1 MADTEDKSSTTLIGV
16 DSAQNGKGF
25 LCDRCVSVDFSLDKF
40 IVSKPTAMVDM
51 VQNRYSYESRKSND
65 NFRLNS
71 GASLK
76 NFSTLRDLQDRRD
89 VCAFCDL
96 AFRAIE
102 RYSGSTAVDDT
113 TSCSL
118 RWEVHG
124 READSQSV
132 FVNCTR
138 RIRLTWNEK
147 TGNTQEVY
155 VIYVAPR
162 DILRPNSDATS
173 RWERETRF
181 LGRDFGDQKEKQALI
196 KSWLD
201 LCIHE
206 HSDECRDTHGTRVE
220 FRKLIEETY
229 FGVIDVADMQL
240 KSLPIGNDR
249 HPEPYVALS
258 YVWGRK
264 SHDDPPYVTKRANIM
279 THILHGGLE
288 TAWEKLPR
296 TIQDS
301 ILLVSRLGYRYLW
314 IDSLCI
320 VQDSNS
326 SWQLNA
332 QAMHLVYG
340 HALFTICAADGR
352 DCSSG
357 LRAAQPILRALGPVS
372 HGNQVPGAASR
383 DVDDPRPICAD
394 VGDRLRLMVTR
405 PLEAMI
411 SDSEWDTRAWT
422 FQERI
427 LSRRCLIFAEGR
439 VFFQCRTTCMSQ
451 DIYSDGN
458 SKGWS
463 LDRANSPLRTLREL
477 QQRPLWFYLMYIRMY
492 TGRQLTKP
500 RDVLAAFKGVAWL
513 LEEYMSARSLFG
525 LPTSHFDLA
534 VLWSPLEA
542 VRRRQPRAPSGSG
555 ASCVQDALGNCI
567 CKVEQES
574 FGGTDFPS
582 WSWSGWMGGR
592 IEYQSSMLEGC
603 LLDVREWLTHH
614 TWIQWHIRDETGH
627 LQPLWDMI
635 SHKSII
641 YGPERSVDAK
651 VDERWMGYPGM
662 KHHPVSVR
670 ERVYD
675 ELEERESD
683 IRVRLRRRRSP
694 SPAIYRSGL
703 PSPSEFHGLRR
714 DIIRSPSP
722 QLQKPKAPPDG
733 RLVQIGDFLRRVL
746 EVLGVFRL
754 WWWLWK
760 GGNRRDSRRQ
770 PRGRSRSPF
779 QSRSSYPPIPR
790 RRSVSPPRSRAY
802 SRSLSRSR
810 SRSSGRLRRRIRIN
824 IPGVIDRRSCSYS
837 SYSPY
842 SPPRISPR
850 RSAFARPRSRSRS
863 PDDNR
868 RDRTPSRESNSCR
881 ITHERVNNQA
891 YVVNRRSRFEKSHRT
906 TDERSGPTEDKYGR
920 SIRTDVSA
928 MYDEEEAMFQAILP
942 DNPFGVIRDKLFVP
956 PSDRLRSPTGM
967 GKESRMAY
975 MPILQFQTWRTEL
988 HVTIRDS
995 NAESTVK
1002 PTNTGLCQCD
1012 ILDKTGDWCG
1022 AIVLDDEWIRVR
1034 QGNIFQFIAISDA
1047 KCFTQ
1052 EECPVWTYYI
1062 PKERDESEWDL
1073 YFVLLL
1079 QRNMERGVWERVG
1092 LGKAFQAAFRDRSWA
1107 EIKLG

>member
-662 KHHPVSVR
+662 KHHPV
-670 ERVYD
+670 
-675 ELEERESD
+675 
-683 IRVRLRRRRSP
+683 
-694 SPAIYRSGL
+694 
-703 PSPSEFHGLRR
+703 
-714 DIIRSPSP
+714 
-722 QLQKPKAPPDG
+722 
-733 RLVQIGDFLRRVL
+733 
-746 EVLGVFRL
+746 
-754 WWWLWK
+754 
-760 GGNRRDSRRQ
+760 
-770 PRGRSRSPF
+770 
-779 QSRSSYPPIPR
+779 
-790 RRSVSPPRSRAY
+790 
-802 SRSLSRSR
+802 
-810 SRSSGRLRRRIRIN
+810 
-824 IPGVIDRRSCSYS
+824 
-837 SYSPY
+837 
-842 SPPRISPR
+842 
-850 RSAFARPRSRSRS
+850 
-863 PDDNR
+863 
-868 RDRTPSRESNSCR
+868 